1 MASHYELYT
10 AAGYNFYFG
19 ETSLT
24 PPGYHDAILERRQLR
39 LFAMTEETILG
50 AIREELLRGWYLIFY
65 MKDFMVQDHYH
76 EVLIYGFDDG
86 REKILVAGLKGYT
99 FQEFA
104 VPYAYLRDTLADL
117 KQYFMDDI
125 QQGANLSFHFQS
137 PLTALRLR
145 KDYEAANCPF
155 EAYVKLENEL
165 KGDAFTRQT
174 MFGFDDYREN
184 ETIYRGINC
193 LYGFMKMLQQEV
205 EGQPFEEWFR
215 GMASGAKKIHEHQRM
230 LRRTMGYLVEKWAD
244 AISDQGRSCYQDYCR
259 CCGTA
264 EKWLHMVLKYQ
275 QTGEKGRRPGLQ
287 KGMVG
292 RGEPET
298 MEKIHED
305 FIKRASVH
313 LMDSACTMC
322 YGCWRIIMRT
332 STAMNTLAGSVP
344 PRKTTLQT
352 GNTGLNVM
360 N

>member
-1 MASHYELYT
+1 MESTSRHWELPIQIANVDCVTDCWIYNRLAIIAASPYYEDWVASHYELYT

-65 MKDFMVQDHYH
+65 VKDFMVQDHYH

-86 REKILVAGLKGYT
+86 REEILVAGLKGYT

-125 QQGANLSFHFQS
+125 QQGANLSFHFQY

-230 LRRTMGYLVEKWAD
+230 LRRTMGYLVEK
-244 AISDQGRSCYQDYCR
+244 
-259 CCGTA
+259 
-264 EKWLHMVLKYQ
+264 
-275 QTGEKGRRPGLQ
+275 
-287 KGMVG
+287 
-292 RGEPET
+292 
-298 MEKIHED
+298 
-305 FIKRASVH
+305 
-313 LMDSACTMC
+313 
-322 YGCWRIIMRT
+322 
-332 STAMNTLAGSVP
+332 
-344 PRKTTLQT
+344 
-352 GNTGLNVM
+352 
-360 N
+360 